1 MDEKPRQEEARS
13 RVVVAVGVGS
23 SLRQFCSLVYVV
35 EDTMAGRRTARR
47 IATQDSKAGSLR

>member
-1 MDEKPRQEEARS
+1 MDEKLREEEGRS

-23 SLRQFCSLVYVV
+23 SSRRSCSLVYVV

-47 IATQDSKAGSLR
+47 IATQGSKPARLR